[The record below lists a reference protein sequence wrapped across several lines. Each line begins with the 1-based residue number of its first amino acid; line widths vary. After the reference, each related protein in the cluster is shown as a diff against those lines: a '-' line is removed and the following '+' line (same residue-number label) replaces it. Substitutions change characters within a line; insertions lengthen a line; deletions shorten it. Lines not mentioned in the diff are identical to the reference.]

1 MADITVEFSDGT
13 SHVYKNAPDFA
24 TQEDVISR
32 AAKDFAGKKITHLDR
47 SKVGASQVDSSK
59 SLASQIPV
67 EDGANTLPT
76 IEPKQT
82 ISDIIR
88 GIIETPVAVAA
99 NLATGPV
106 TYLAG
111 AGGPEFQRQVAKN
124 IQYEPRTQMSQD
136 VLAGIGKMF
145 EESKIPP
152 FMPGAVTFQPLASDA
167 IAQAKTLAAAKIA
180 NAPATLNDVISLIN
194 RQEPQQKMI
203 GMGAAETGKA
213 LERQTRAQGL
223 RVPVTLTKGE
233 ATRQPGVQQ
242 FEIETAKTYPE
253 GVGADLIK
261 RQVETNQNILS
272 NFDAY
277 TSATGAEM
285 SGLLR
290 PVGKIVDAVLVK
302 QAKEAKDNI
311 NAAYTLAR
319 ESGETKSLVP
329 YQNITDY
336 IQKQGPTVR
345 KTLAPILNAVDDQ
358 LKINDPNN
366 SGVVSIDAL
375 EDVYQLIGQNAQ
387 SGTPNAVHGREIK
400 NLINQTTEG
409 AGGDLYKQARQ
420 MRVRYANQFENAAS
434 VDKLLSKKPG
444 TTDRS
449 VALEDVFDHAILKG
463 SFDDTRNIALLLKK
477 GGTQGQQAWREL
489 QGQTIEY
496 IKDQA
501 TKNIQRDASGRPV
514 PSAAA
519 MNKVIRD
526 LDADGKLDY
535 IFGKKGAEEI
545 RDLRD
550 TMLDVYSPVKGAAN
564 HSNTSSAFIRAL
576 QNINKTPLSRIPGV
590 GAVTG
595 YLEESARQKAL
606 NKLVEE
612 SLKYQP

>member
-13 SHVYKNAPDFA
+13 SHIYKGVPDSA
-24 TQEDVISR
+24 TQDDVIARASR
-32 AAKDFAGKKITHLDR
+32 DFSEKSITHLAR
-47 SKVGASQVDSSK
+47 SLGKKRESA
-59 SLASQIPV
+59 ASQIPV
-67 EDGANTLPT
+67 EPGANVTPT
-76 IEPKQT
+76 ETPPLT
-82 ISDIIR
+82 AADVLR
-88 GIIETPVAVAA
+88 GIIETPVALAA
-99 NLATGPV
+99 NLVSGPV

-111 AGGPEFQRQVAKN
+111 AGGPEVQRRVAEN
-124 IQYEPRTQMSQD
+124 IQYQPRTQIAQD
-136 VLAGIGKMF
+136 VLAGIGRGF
-145 EESKIPP
+145 EASKLPP
-152 FMPGAVTFQPLASDA
+152 FMHGATTFQPLVSDA
-167 IAQAKTLAAAKIA
+167 MAQARAAGAAQVAKAPMRIA
-180 NAPATLNDVISLIN
+180 DVISAISQ
-194 RQEPQQKMI
+194 QEPVQQMT
-203 GMGAAETGKA
+203 GMGAADTAKA
-213 LERQTRAQGL
+213 LERQTRAQNL
-223 RVPVTLTKGE
+223 RVPVNLTKGE

-253 GVGADLIK
+253 GAGADLIK

-290 PVGKIVDAVLVK
+290 PVGKIVDAALVK
-302 QAKEAKDNI
+302 QAKEAKDKV
-311 NAAYTLAR
+311 NAAYTIAR
-319 ESGETKSLVP
+319 ESGETKALVP
-329 YQNITDY
+329 YESIVSY
-336 IQKQGPTVR
+336 IDEQGPTV
-345 KTLAPILNAVDDQ
+345 KEKLSPVLGAIEDQ
-358 LKINDPNN
+358 LKKNDPTG

-375 EDVYQLIGQNAQ
+375 EDIYQFIGQNAQ
-387 SGTPNAVHGREIK
+387 AGTPNAVHAREIK

-420 MRVRYANQFENAAS
+420 MRVQYARQFENAAS

-449 VALEDVFDHAILKG
+449 VALEDVFDHAILRG

-501 TKNIQRDASGRPV
+501 TKNIQRDAAGRPV

-519 MNKVIRD
+519 MNKVVRD

-550 TMLDVYSPVKGAAN
+550 AMLDVYSPVKGAAN
-564 HSNTSSAFIRAL
+564 YSNTSSAFIRAL

-595 YLEESARQKAL
+595 YLEESAQQKAL
-606 NKLVEE
+606 RKLVEE
-612 SLKYQP
+612 SLNYKP